1 MKGDDMVRQLTVDFN
16 RTLGDDLVRGNARH
30 ATPGTDVA
38 VGSTLVVGDDDW
50 GVAPAE
56 VVEYDPDSGSL
67 VLRVLAELQPEATQ
81 VEKSR
86 TATG

>member
-30 ATPGTDVA
+30 AAPSTVVE
-38 VGSTLVVGDDDW
+38 VGSTLIVGDDDW

-67 VLRVLAELQPEATQ
+67 VLRVLAPLQPESAEA
-81 VEKSR
+81 EKNR
-86 TATG
+86 LATG